1 MLYIIRNQKREYITM
16 NKKLPTST
24 EKPLTDKERLSIVR
38 RNLEKRNDKII
49 KLENYILKL
58 EDKLIE
64 IKMNYNLD
72 DYTLDVL
79 SGTE

>member
-1 MLYIIRNQKREYITM
+1 M
-16 NKKLPTST
+16 NKKLPTPT
-24 EKPLTDKERLSIVR
+24 EKPLTDRERLSIVR

>member
-1 MLYIIRNQKREYITM
+1 M

>member
-1 MLYIIRNQKREYITM
+1 MT
-16 NKKLPTST
+16 KKLPTSA
-24 EKPLTDKERLSIVR
+24 EKPLTDRERLSIVR
-38 RNLEKRNDKII
+38 RNLCERIDKRNDKII